1 MKYVVLGLVLICFLL
16 SSCSFNGSKNDER
29 STTTLLDISALRYNY
44 NTVTEA
50 PTLSNDQT
58 VFDGRFSYEIK
69 GSYSSRSDVES
80 ELRSLDE
87 AYYGYIRTDKSRSL
101 SDAQKAYNKQIY
113 TDLQKKLWDIMENDY
128 PLSREEVESSEH
140 KAFDSIVE
148 DMYYW
153 LKIEGPTED
162 RDLVDFM
169 KWRYAG
175 ALKLKEAFD
184 NGEISYE
191 EARERLRNDL
201 SRENYDKLHG

>member
-1 MKYVVLGLVLICFLL
+1 MKYVVLGLLLICFLL

-29 STTTLLDISALRYNY
+29 STTTLLDISALRYN
-44 NTVTEA
+44 TVTEA
-50 PTLSNDQT
+50 PTLSNDQA

-140 KAFDSIVE
+140 KAFDSMVE

-201 SRENYDKLHG
+201 SRENYDKLQG